1 MNSKHNIVTRFAPSP
16 TGFLHIGGI
25 RTALYNF
32 LFAKKNHGK
41 YLLRIEDTDRKRST
55 DDAVKAIVD
64 GLKWVGLSPDEEPI
78 FQHKNQERHVEI
90 ANKLIEDGHAYKCW
104 DNEDEILR
112 QKNEA
117 IKKRKTFKFRSSWR
131 KKDSSEELNTPFVIR
146 FKTPEEGNV
155 IIDDEVQGNISFPID
170 NFDDLIL
177 LRSDGSPT
185 YMLSVVVDDHDMGIT
200 HVIRGDDHLMNTP
213 KQKLLYEALNW
224 NIPSFSHIPLIHGED
239 GSKMSKRHGALGV
252 DHYQESG
259 FLAHAII
266 NYLLRL
272 GWSHGDQE
280 IFTKDE
286 MIDLFSL
293 KKIRKSSSRFD
304 LKKLEDINSH
314 YVREMNEEDLINE
327 MGKGLTNLPKDKLNI
342 LKMLL
347 PEIAKR
353 SKTINDLKENS
364 DFIINDVPLNLSGE
378 AQEVLTKK
386 SISMLKKLKHRL
398 EALKRWNIN
407 ELKEIIE
414 NFSNDENLKLREV
427 LLPLRA
433 AITGRLSSIGIYDVL
448 YYLNKEHTLK
458 RINEALDNVR
468 KE

>member
-64 GLKWVGLSPDEEPI
+64 GLKWVGLCPDEEPI
-78 FQHKNQERHVEI
+78 FQHKNQKRHIEI
-90 ANKLIEDGHAYKCW
+90 ANKLVKNGLAYKSW

-112 QKNEA
+112 QKNDA
-117 IKKRKTFKFRSSWR
+117 LKKGKSFKFQSPWR
-131 KKDSSEELNTPFVIR
+131 NKDPFEELNTPFVIR

-155 IIDDEVQGNISFPID
+155 IIDDEVQGNIIFPLD

-177 LRSDGSPT
+177 LRSDGTPT

-200 HVIRGDDHLMNTP
+200 HVIRGDDHLMNAP

-224 NIPSFSHIPLIHGED
+224 NIPSFSHIPLIYGED
-239 GSKMSKRHGALGV
+239 GSKMSKRHGDLGI

-293 KKIRKSSSRFD
+293 KKIRKSPSRFD

-314 YVREMNEEDLINE
+314 YLREMNEKDLINKI
-327 MGKGLTNLPKDKLNI
+327 GKDLINLPKDKLNS

-364 DFIINDVPLNLSGE
+364 DFIINDLPLNLSGE

-386 SISMLKKLKHRL
+386 SIAMLEKLKNRL
-398 EALKRWNIN
+398 KTLERWDIN
-407 ELKEIIE
+407 EIKKIIE

-427 LLPLRA
+427 LLPLRV
-433 AITGRLSSIGIYDVL
+433 AITGRLSSLGIYDVL

-458 RINEALDNVR
+458 RIDEVVGNVR

>member
-64 GLKWVGLSPDEEPI
+64 GLKWVGLSPDEETI
-78 FQHKNQERHVEI
+78 FQHKNQKRHIEI

-112 QKNEA
+112 QKNKA
-117 IKKRKTFKFRSSWR
+117 LKKGENFKFQSSWR
-131 KKDSSEELNTPFVIR
+131 NKDSFEELNTPFVIR

-155 IIDDEVQGNISFPID
+155 IIDDEVQGNISFPLD

-200 HVIRGDDHLMNTP
+200 HVIRGDDHLMNAP

-224 NIPSFSHIPLIHGED
+224 NIPSFSHIPLIYGED
-239 GSKMSKRHGALGV
+239 GSKMSKRHGALGI

-280 IFTKDE
+280 IFTKEE

-293 KKIRKSSSRFD
+293 KKIRKSPSKFD
-304 LKKLEDINSH
+304 LKKLKDINFH
-314 YVREMNEEDLINE
+314 YIREMNKEDLINKI
-327 MGKGLTNLPKDKLNI
+327 GKDLINLPKDKLNS
-342 LKMLL
+342 LKILL

-364 DFIINDVPLNLSGE
+364 DFIINDLPLNLSGE

-386 SISMLKKLKHRL
+386 SIAMLKKLKNRL
-398 EALKRWNIN
+398 ETLERWNID
-407 ELKEIIE
+407 EIKKIIV
-414 NFSNDENLKLREV
+414 NFSNDENLKLREI

-448 YYLNKEHTLK
+448 YYLNKEHSLK
-458 RINEALDNVR
+458 RIDEAVGNVR